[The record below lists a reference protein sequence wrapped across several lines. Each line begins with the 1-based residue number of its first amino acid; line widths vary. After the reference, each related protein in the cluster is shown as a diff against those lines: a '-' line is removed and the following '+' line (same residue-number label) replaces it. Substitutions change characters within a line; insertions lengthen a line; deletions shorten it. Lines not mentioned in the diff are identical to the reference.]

1 MEKRVVQLFV
11 TCIVD
16 SLFPAVSDAV
26 VDVLERQ
33 GIAVEFPVDQTCCG
47 QPAFNAGY
55 SEEASAMARHTL
67 DVLDA
72 TEGPIVIP
80 SGSCVQMIIEHTAH
94 LVDDNPVYQVKAA
107 RVASRT
113 KEFTSFLVG
122 ELRLTD
128 VGASCV
134 GGRATYHPSCH
145 GLRGLGLRDQPRT
158 LLENVSG
165 LDLADL
171 PDAETCC
178 GFGGIFSVELPEV
191 SAAMLKT
198 KLDNVAATDATI
210 LVGTDVGCLMQ
221 MGGGLRRRGDNVRI
235 AHIAELL
242 ADDGS

>member
-11 TCIVD
+11 TCLVD
-16 SLFPAVSDAV
+16 SLFPAVGDAV

-113 KEFTSFLVG
+113 KEFTSFLVD

-145 GLRGLGLRDQPRT
+145 GLRGLGLHDQPRT

-210 LVGTDVGCLMQ
+210 LVSTDVGCLMQ